1 MTIIR
6 IACAAIALSWLG
18 GTISPPADAQRSDY
32 RDRYDSRDRDSRQRN
47 VPGRFDYYALVLSWS
62 PTHCA
67 NAQRGRDDLQ
77 CNRRDGRRY
86 NFVLHG
92 LWPQYER
99 GFPDS
104 CPTRD
109 RPFVPNRI
117 IDQMLDIMPAKGLI
131 IHEYK
136 KHGTCSGLDPAGY
149 YDLSRQLFNRIQIP
163 QRYVNPFDV
172 QFVAP
177 EQLMKDMI
185 EANPELKPDMMA
197 IGCGGPGNRLKEIRI
212 CFTKSGKFRSCGSN
226 ENQRRMCSARQMY
239 IPPVR
244 STWKDPRGGR
254 PSGRPL
260 NDKAN
265 RDRESGDQNS
275 KSRTNGD
282 FLPGPRGI

>member
-136 KHGTCSGLDPAGY
+136 KHGTCSGLSPDAYFALARRAYGRVRRPEVLRRLQRPVRLPASVIEEAFLQANPGWSR
-149 YDLSRQLFNRIQIP
+149 DMLTITCKEGRIAEARLCLSRGLEP
-163 QRYVNPFDV
+163 LP
-172 QFVAP
+172 
-177 EQLMKDMI
+177 
-185 EANPELKPDMMA
+185 
-197 IGCGGPGNRLKEIRI
+197 
-212 CFTKSGKFRSCGSN
+212 CGSDMV
-226 ENQRRMCSARQMY
+226 RDCPLKDAVFA
-239 IPPVR
+239 PVR
-244 STWKDPRGGR
+244 
-254 PSGRPL
+254 
-260 NDKAN
+260 
-265 RDRESGDQNS
+265 
-275 KSRTNGD
+275 
-282 FLPGPRGI
+282 